1 MAQSGGDVWSDWLGR
16 RRDGG
21 SPARRLRTLDRLAPI
36 RDQVLAGAAI
46 APGDVV
52 VDVGCGDGM
61 LGLAALARVGE
72 SGRVVFLD
80 VSAALLDRC
89 QAGAA
94 RARPAA
100 PRGVRARRGR
110 RPGARSAA
118 PAPTS

>member
-1 MAQSGGDVWSDWLGR
+1 MDKCPRTPDGQTPTPDERPADDVWADWLGR

-21 SPARRLRTLDRLAPI
+21 SPARRLRKLDRLAPG

-61 LGLAALARVGE
+61 LGLAALAQVGE
-72 SGRVVFLD
+72 GGRVVFLD

-89 QAGAA
+89 RAGAE
-94 RARPAA
+94 
-100 PRGVRARRGR
+100 
-110 RPGARSAA
+110 
-118 PAPTS
+118 